1 MEKTMNNLT
10 PQQLDQLSA
19 RIAERKRV
27 LLDDV
32 RRVLRR
38 TGRERYADLVGGAGD
53 AGDEAAASLL
63 RDVNEAEIVRDVGEL
78 RDIAAAEARMAAGR
92 YGVCIDCGAAIDFKR
107 LDAYPTA
114 KRCIACQRRR
124 EKTRAPS
131 KYTGR

>member
-1 MEKTMNNLT
+1 MNALT
-10 PQQLDQLSA
+10 PEQLERLSA

-27 LLDDV
+27 LLEDI
-32 RRVLRR
+32 RRVLARS
-38 TGRERYADLVGGAGD
+38 GGERYADLVGEAGD

-63 RDVNEAEIVRDVGEL
+63 RDVSEAEIVRDVGEL
-78 RDIAAAEARMAAGR
+78 RDIAAAEGRMAAGR
-92 YGVCIDCGAAIDFKR
+92 YGSCTDCGSAIDFKR

>member
-1 MEKTMNNLT
+1 MNALT
-10 PQQLDQLSA
+10 SEQLERLSA
-19 RIAERKRV
+19 RIAERKRL

-32 RRVLRR
+32 RRVLAR
-38 TGRERYADLVGGAGD
+38 TGAERYADLVGEAGD

-63 RDVNEAEIVRDVGEL
+63 RDVSEAEIVRDVGEL

-92 YGVCIDCGAAIDFKR
+92 YGTCIDCGTAIAFRR

-114 KRCIACQRRR
+114 KRCITCQQRR

-131 KYTGR
+131 RYTGR

>member
-1 MEKTMNNLT
+1 MSSLT
-10 PQQLDQLSA
+10 TDQLEHLSA

-27 LLDDV
+27 LLGDV
-32 RRVLRR
+32 RRVLER
-38 TGRERYADLVGGAGD
+38 TGAERHA
-53 AGDEAAASLL
+53 
-63 RDVNEAEIVRDVGEL
+63 
-78 RDIAAAEARMAAGR
+78 
-92 YGVCIDCGAAIDFKR
+92 CGAAIGFKR

>member
-1 MEKTMNNLT
+1 MSSLT
-10 PQQLDQLSA
+10 TDQLEHLSA

-27 LLDDV
+27 LLGDV
-32 RRVLRR
+32 RRVLER
-38 TGRERYADLVGGAGD
+38 TGAERHADLVGEAGD
-53 AGDEAAASLL
+53 AGDEAAA
-63 RDVNEAEIVRDVGEL
+63 IG
-78 RDIAAAEARMAAGR
+78 
-92 YGVCIDCGAAIDFKR
+92 FKR

>member
-1 MEKTMNNLT
+1 MTALDS
-10 PQQLDQLSA
+10 QQLDRLAA

-32 RRVLRR
+32 RRVLKRR
-38 TGRERYADLVGGAGD
+38 GAERYADLVGDTSD

-63 RDVNEAEIVRDVGEL
+63 RDVTEAEVVRDVGEL
-78 RDIAAAEARMAAGR
+78 RDIAGAEARLAAGR
-92 YGVCIDCGAAIDFKR
+92 YGVCIDCGNAIGFER

-114 KRCIACQRRR
+114 KRCIACQQRR

-131 KYTGR
+131 PYTGR

>member
-1 MEKTMNNLT
+1 MNALA
-10 PQQLDQLSA
+10 PEQLERLSA
-19 RIAERKRV
+19 RIAERKLV
-27 LLDDV
+27 LLEDI
-32 RRVLRR
+32 RRVLARS
-38 TGRERYADLVGGAGD
+38 GSERYADLVGEAGD

-63 RDVNEAEIVRDVGEL
+63 RDVSEAEIVRDVGEL
-78 RDIAAAEARMAAGR
+78 RDIAAAEGRMAAGR
-92 YGVCIDCGAAIDFKR
+92 YGCCTDCGSAIGFKR

>member
-1 MEKTMNNLT
+1 MSSLT
-10 PQQLDQLSA
+10 TDQLEHLSA

-27 LLDDV
+27 LLGDV
-32 RRVLRR
+32 RRVLER
-38 TGRERYADLVGGAGD
+38 TGAERHADLVGEAGD
-53 AGDEAAASLL
+53 AGDEAAASVL
-63 RDVNEAEIVRDVGEL
+63 RDVSEAEIVRDVGEL
-78 RDIAAAEARMAAGR
+78 RDIAAAEARIAAGR
-92 YGVCIDCGAAIDFKR
+92 YGICIDCGAAIGFKR